1 MRKNKTW
8 ISFNPGESEQCWKYN
23 RQIET
28 YSAIHPANTNMLA
41 NHPDQTERFV
51 LMMSEAWHRS
61 QPHLL
66 PMRKRVREGEIGI
79 KPIRVK
85 LVKINR

>member
-51 LMMSEAWHRS
+51 LMMSEA
-61 QPHLL
+61 
-66 PMRKRVREGEIGI
+66 
-79 KPIRVK
+79 
-85 LVKINR
+85 